1 MEKMTNKKAL
11 MYVVENFAE
20 MPTDVAEKINA
31 MILSLDK
38 KSASRKPTKVQE
50 QNEKLKEVIL
60 ETLTNKGMTVSE
72 VIASNKEFDGL
83 SNQKISALLNQM
95 AKAEE
100 IEKVTDKKKSLFRLL
115 PTTETIE
122 VETDTLD

>member
-38 KSASRKPTKVQE
+38 KSANRKPTKVQE

-60 ETLTNKGMTVSE
+60 ETLTDKGMTVSE

-95 AKAEE
+95 TKAKE

>member
-31 MILSLDK
+31 MITSLDK
-38 KSASRKPTKVQE
+38 KSANRKPTKVQE

-60 ETLTNKGMTVSE
+60 ETLTDKGMTVSE

-100 IEKVTDKKKSLFRLL
+100 IEKVTDKKKSLFKLL
-115 PTTETIE
+115 PTTDTIE

>member
-31 MILSLDK
+31 MITSLDK
-38 KSASRKPTKVQE
+38 KSANRKPTKVQE

-60 ETLTNKGMTVSE
+60 ETLTDKGMTVSE
-72 VIASNKEFDGL
+72 VIASNKEFEGL

-100 IEKVTDKKKSLFRLL
+100 IEKVTDKKKSLFKLL